1 MAGMASVN
9 ESVRYEP
16 EESPPP
22 LVALGAGFQ
31 AALVIL
37 APVALTVVIV
47 VRIAEESDSYLAW
60 GVFAALLVSGATTVL
75 QAARLGRIGAG
86 HVLMMGTSGAFIAV
100 CVAALVTAGPA
111 TMASLIV
118 VSSLFQFAMAARLSL
133 LRRIFTPVVSGTVIM
148 LIAATVF
155 PIIFGMLTDV
165 PEGSSSTAAPI
176 VTIATLVTVLVL
188 VLRAPPKWRLWSPI
202 IGIVVGCAVAAPFGL
217 YDAQAILDAP
227 WVGVPLGAW
236 PGFDLSP
243 GPEFWGLLPAFIIV
257 TLVGAIETIGD
268 GVAIQRVSRRKPQ
281 ATDFRVVQGALNAD
295 GMGNLLSGLAGTLPN
310 TTYSSSIALAE
321 VTGIGARRVGV
332 VIGVII
338 AAVAFLP
345 KVAAVLIAIP
355 SPVAAAYITVLLGLL
370 FVQGMKIV
378 IQDGVDH
385 RKAAVAGVAFW
396 VGTGFQNQWIFA
408 DRLGDGFLSVLLGN
422 GMTSGA
428 LVAIIMMLFME
439 LTSARRRRLAGGVG
453 YREPAAVGRVPARH
467 RGESRVERRLDR
479 AACPC
484 GRGDAVE
491 PAGGGRRQAGRL
503 GGAAAGGD
511 RAGRPCR
518 GRVGVRDGLGGRE
531 PGGPPCVH
539 GRDAGYRGRAGDIVP
554 AAAALRLVGA
564 APEVSRR
571 GHRHGERRGVAGVG
585 GAPRP
590 IHPHPPRK
598 RVDLSQGARWP
609 KGTPCGC
616 PCTRR
621 GSCLRRND
629 GPLPRHAHTH
639 AQRREG
645 L

>member
-1 MAGMASVN
+1 MAAVN
-9 ESVRYEP
+9 ENVRYEP
-16 EESPPP
+16 HENPPP
-22 LVALGAGFQ
+22 PIALGAGLQ

-75 QAARLGRIGAG
+75 QAARLGRIGSG

-148 LIAATVF
+148 LIAATVM
-155 PIIFGMLTDV
+155 PIVFSMLTDV
-165 PEGSSSTAAPI
+165 PEGASSTAAI
-176 VTIATLVTVLVL
+176 VTTLVTLVTVLAL
-188 VLRAPPKWRLWSPI
+188 VLRAPPRWRLWSPL
-202 IGIVVGCAVAAPFGL
+202 IGIAAGCAVAAPLGL
-217 YDAQAILDAP
+217 YDAQGILDAA
-227 WVGVPLGAW
+227 WVGIPFGAW

-243 GPEFWGLLPAFIIV
+243 GAEFWGLLPAFIIV

-268 GVAIQRVSRRKPQ
+268 GVAIQRVSRRRPQ

-332 VIGVII
+332 IIGVII
-338 AAVAFLP
+338 GVLAFLP

-408 DRLGDGFLSVLLGN
+408 EQLGDGFLGVLLGN

-428 LVAIIMMLFME
+428 LVAVIMMLFME
-439 LTSARRRRLAGGVG
+439 LTSARRRRLTVALATESLPRLDEFLRGNAAKAGWSDASTERLVLVG
-453 YREPAAVGRVPARH
+453 EETMTSLLAEDGDRPEGAGA
-467 RGESRVERRLDR
+467 RRLVVTARTDHARSELEFVTGSEGENLEDR
-479 AACPC
+479 LAYMGEMPDIADEREISFRLLRHYASSVRHQKYH
-484 GRGDAVE
+484 GEDIVTVSV
-491 PAGGGRRQAGRL
+491 AGSS
-503 GGAAAGGD
+503 
-511 RAGRPCR
+511 
-518 GRVGVRDGLGGRE
+518 
-531 PGGPPCVH
+531 GPP
-539 GRDAGYRGRAGDIVP
+539 
-554 AAAALRLVGA
+554 
-564 APEVSRR
+564 S
-571 GHRHGERRGVAGVG
+571 
-585 GAPRP
+585 
-590 IHPHPPRK
+590 
-598 RVDLSQGARWP
+598 
-609 KGTPCGC
+609 
-616 PCTRR
+616 
-621 GSCLRRND
+621 
-629 GPLPRHAHTH
+629 
-639 AQRREG
+639 
-645 L
+645 

>member
-1 MAGMASVN
+1 MN
-9 ESVRYEP
+9 ENVRYEP
-16 EESPPP
+16 EENPPP
-22 LVALGAGFQ
+22 LIALGAGLQ

-75 QAARLGRIGAG
+75 QAARFGRIGAG

-148 LIAATVF
+148 LIAATVM
-155 PIIFGMLTDV
+155 PIVFGMLTDV
-165 PEGSSSTAAPI
+165 PEDASPTAAVI
-176 VTIATLVTVLVL
+176 TTAATLITVLVL
-188 VLRAPPKWRLWSPI
+188 VLRAPPRWRLWSPI
-202 IGIVVGCAVAAPFGL
+202 IGIAVGCAVAVPFGL
-217 YDAQAILDAP
+217 YDAQVIVDAA

-236 PGFDLSP
+236 PGFDVSP

-268 GVAIQRVSRRKPQ
+268 GVAIQRVSRRRPR

-321 VTGIGARRVGV
+321 VTGIGAKRVGII
-332 VIGVII
+332 IGVII
-338 AAVAFLP
+338 AVLAFLP
-345 KVAAVLIAIP
+345 KVAALLIAIP

-408 DRLGDGFLSVLLGN
+408 DQLGDGFLSVLLGN

-428 LVAIIMMLFME
+428 LVAVIMMLFME
-439 LTSARRRRLAGGVG
+439 LTSSRRRRLQVALNTESLPQLDEFLRGIAARAGWNDAATERLVLVG
-453 YREPAAVGRVPARH
+453 EETLSSLLAEDDERPEGAGA
-467 RGESRVERRLDR
+467 RRLVVT
-479 AACPC
+479 A
-484 GRGDAVE
+484 RGDH
-491 PAGGGRRQAGRL
+491 AGAELEFVTGSEGENLEDRL
-503 GGAAAGGD
+503 AYMGEMPDIAD
-511 RAGRPCR
+511 
-518 GRVGVRDGLGGRE
+518 GRE
-531 PGGPPCVH
+531 ISFRLLRHYASSVRHQKYH
-539 GRDAGYRGRAGDIVP
+539 GEDIVT
-554 AAAALRLVGA
+554 
-564 APEVSRR
+564 VS
-571 GHRHGERRGVAGVG
+571 VAGSSG
-585 GAPRP
+585 GSA
-590 IHPHPPRK
+590 
-598 RVDLSQGARWP
+598 
-609 KGTPCGC
+609 
-616 PCTRR
+616 
-621 GSCLRRND
+621 
-629 GPLPRHAHTH
+629 
-639 AQRREG
+639 
-645 L
+645 